1 MYHIF
6 VTLCIYL
13 FGVLLIL
20 FVKRF
25 ETLCIM
31 RLTNVIYYYYYYLLL
46 LVVRTYTI
54 KHAILGKKRVQTQF
68 LPYLESKLESV
79 SIYGKVLTYLKMCMK
94 CSNVCRKGKL
104 ILFQHGIW

>member
-1 MYHIF
+1 MYHII

-31 RLTNVIYYYYYYLLL
+31 RLTNVIYYYYYYYYKQTRYTTQPVWLHLEIELFSRQDHLQSQHYCTELSLPHDSYLVTQALL
-46 LVVRTYTI
+46 
-54 KHAILGKKRVQTQF
+54 Q
-68 LPYLESKLESV
+68 
-79 SIYGKVLTYLKMCMK
+79 
-94 CSNVCRKGKL
+94 
-104 ILFQHGIW
+104 